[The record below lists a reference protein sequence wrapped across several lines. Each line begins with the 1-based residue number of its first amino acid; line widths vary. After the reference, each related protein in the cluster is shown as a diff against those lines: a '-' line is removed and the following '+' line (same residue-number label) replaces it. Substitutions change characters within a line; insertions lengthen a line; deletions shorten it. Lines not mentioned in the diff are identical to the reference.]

1 MNRVEI
7 KNEAKE
13 KIKDWDVRWNIIWPL
28 LVISAITFFVGSI
41 NIFGGSITI
50 NINGGLARF
59 SSAESG
65 VVAIIGSFLSAGY
78 IKYLLNFVR
87 TGKFDTNTI
96 VNTIK
101 KKWVDIFIA
110 VVLVNIIV
118 FIFALFLVVPGII
131 MGLAYT
137 FAIYLVID
145 KNVAG
150 SDSLKKSRE
159 MMNGY
164 KWDYFVFC
172 LSFIGWIILIP
183 FTLGII
189 CIWLVPYINVASVL
203 YYDKLQKKLDK
214 ADE

>member
-7 KNEAKE
+7 KTEAKE
-13 KIKDWDVRWNIIWPL
+13 KIKDWDVKWNIIWPL
-28 LVISAITFFVGSI
+28 LVISAITFFVGSL

-50 NINGGLARF
+50 NINGGLTKF

-189 CIWLVPYINVASVL
+189 CVWLVPYINVASVL

-214 ADE
+214 TDE